1 MVFDNRASSRLRP
14 RPRSNGP
21 QRVLPVAQDAPL
33 HDAAAARQ
41 IERTAAAAG
50 PQPPLMEAAGLGVA
64 RLARAVAPQAARIA
78 VICGPGNNG
87 GDGFVA
93 ARQLASVG
101 VDVHVQAIGDRARLP
116 PDAAAALAALCAAGL
131 SVHQQPPPQCDLA
144 IDALFGIGLTRA
156 PADAAA
162 EAIEW
167 LAGIDAPVL
176 AVDLPSGLD
185 GDRGAVVGAQA
196 VRARWTLS
204 LLTLKPG
211 LFTAQGRDH
220 AGEIWFDP
228 LGVAA
233 DSVPPTAWLA
243 GAHSAAQA
251 LAPRTHAQHKGSF
264 GDVLIVGGAGGMAGA
279 AVLAGAAALAA
290 GAGRVFISASD
301 GGAAPAAL
309 LPPELMVRP
318 RAWAGTPAELARCT
332 VVCGCGAGDSLAEV
346 LPPLIAHAGRL
357 VLDADALNAL
367 AREPLLVALVAAR
380 AAKGRSTIL
389 TPHPLEA
396 ARLLG
401 TDAAAVQID
410 RLAAARRLSA
420 NTQSVVALKGSGTC
434 IASPQGRLKLNPTG
448 NARLAAPG
456 TGDVLAGWVGGSWSQ
471 RASDDDASAAFEIA
485 SAAVW
490 IHGFAVDID
499 TVESR
504 AVAAGDLPKL
514 MQQAATSAASW
525 AICHTHRV
533 HMR

>member
-1 MVFDNRASSRLRP
+1 MASDAPARSSRP
-14 RPRSNGP
+14 SGP
-21 QRVLPVAQDAPL
+21 QRVLPPAGDLPL

-41 IERTAAAAG
+41 LEAAAAAASG
-50 PQPPLMEAAGLGVA
+50 PPPALMERAGLGVA
-64 RLARAVAPQAARIA
+64 RLARAVAPQAARVA
-78 VICGPGNNG
+78 VVCGPGNNG

-93 ARQLASVG
+93 ARQLAAAG
-101 VDVHVQAIGDRARLP
+101 VDVHVQAIGDRTRLP
-116 PDAAAALAALCAAGL
+116 PDAAAALVALCAAGL
-131 SVHQQPPPQCDLA
+131 VVHDQPPPRCDLA
-144 IDALFGIGLTRA
+144 IDALFGIGLKRP

-162 EAIEW
+162 AAIRW
-167 LAGIDAPVL
+167 LAETEAPVL

-185 GDRGAVVGAQA
+185 GDRGAIVGAQA

-211 LFTAQGRDH
+211 LFTAQGREQ

-233 DSVPPTAWLA
+233 HSVPPTAWLT
-243 GAHSAAQA
+243 GARSAAQA
-251 LAPRTHAQHKGSF
+251 LAPRHHAQHKGSF

-279 AVLAGAAALAA
+279 AVLAGSAALAA
-290 GAGRVFISASD
+290 GAGRVFVSPSD
-301 GGAAPAAL
+301 GGAAPAS

-318 RAWAGTPAELARCT
+318 RAWADAPPELARCT

-357 VLDADALNAL
+357 VLDADALNAI
-367 AREPLLVALVAAR
+367 AREPSLFALLAASAAR
-380 AAKGRSTIL
+380 GRVTVL

-401 TDAAAVQID
+401 TGAAAVQHD

-420 NTQSVVALKGSGTC
+420 NTQSVVVLKGSGTC
-434 IASPQGRLKLNPTG
+434 IASPQGMLKLNPTG

-456 TGDVLAGWVGGSWSQ
+456 TGDVLAGWIGGSWSQ
-471 RASDDDASAAFEIA
+471 RASGDDAGAAFEIA

-499 TVESR
+499 TIEGR

-514 MQQAATSAASW
+514 MQQAATSAARPAGCCSHS
-525 AICHTHRV
+525 AHIR
-533 HMR
+533 